1 MNGRR
6 QSSKHIDPALLIL
19 RLVTGVIC
27 IAHGWQKLFVLG
39 VAGVGAAFASMGAP
53 LPTITGPAFG
63 LLELLGGAALIVGLW
78 TRLAAL
84 GLACDVLGAIIVF
97 HWKHGFFVPTGIE
110 FVLSLFGATIALSL
124 AGAGGYSIDAL
135 IARRRADAAVQPT
148 YRSQSR

>member
-19 RLVTGVIC
+19 RIIIGVIF
-27 IAHGWQKLFVLG
+27 IAHGWQKLFILG
-39 VAGVGAAFASMGAP
+39 PAGVGAAFANMGAP
-53 LPTITGPAFG
+53 LPTVTGPLFG
-63 LLELLGGAALIVGLW
+63 VVELLGGAALILGFS

-97 HWKHGFFVPTGIE
+97 HSKHGFFVPMGIE
-110 FVLSLFGATIALSL
+110 FVLSLFGAAIALSL

-135 IARRRADAAVQPT
+135 IARRRADAEVQPT